1 MDVYPAYPC
10 LKVLVNLSSSLLCQA
25 LAGLLDQQPEAC
37 HAVAFRPGET
47 AFQPDTILFDAAS
60 LEQFDFSEWP
70 GAKRV
75 LVDTGLPEVQIV
87 RLLVT
92 YHLHG
97 VISTGTD
104 LELFQKAL
112 QAIHDDQVWVD
123 NHKLKALINAP
134 LPESPSPE
142 VARFSPRE
150 REIVFLIAAGRRNRE
165 IAGQLK
171 LSEQTVKSHVSRI
184 FRKAHVDSRAQLVP
198 LALVLKGE
206 PR

>member
-1 MDVYPAYPC
+1 VDHAYPC
-10 LKVLVNLSSSLLCQA
+10 LNVLVNLSSSLLCQA
-25 LAGLLDQQPEAC
+25 LAEFLDQHPETC
-37 HAVAFRPGET
+37 HAVVFRPGESV
-47 AFQPDTILFDAAS
+47 FEPDTILFDAAS
-60 LEQFDFSEWP
+60 LEPFDFAEWP
-70 GAKRV
+70 GAKRI
-75 LVDTGLPEVQIV
+75 LMDTGLPEVQIV

-92 YHLHG
+92 YQLHG

-123 NHKLKALINAP
+123 NQKLKALIKAP
-134 LPESPSPE
+134 PPASPPPG

-184 FRKAHVDSRAQLVP
+184 FRKASVDSRAQLVP
-198 LALVLKGE
+198 LALVLKNE

>member
-1 MDVYPAYPC
+1 VDPAYPR
-10 LKVLVNLSSSLLCQA
+10 LKVLVNLSSALLGQA
-25 LAGLLDQQPEAC
+25 LAGLLERHPEIC
-37 HAVAFRPGET
+37 RAVAFRPGEM
-47 AFQPDTILFDAAS
+47 AFEPDTILFDAAS
-60 LEQFDFSEWP
+60 LEQFDFAEWP

-92 YHLHG
+92 YQLNG
-97 VISTGTD
+97 VIATGTD
-104 LELFQKAL
+104 LDLFQRAL
-112 QAIHDDQVWVD
+112 QAIDEDQVWVD
-123 NHKLKALINAP
+123 NNKLKALINAP
-134 LPESPSPE
+134 PPASPPPG
-142 VARFSPRE
+142 VGRFSPRE

-184 FRKAHVDSRAQLVP
+184 FRKASVDSRAQLVP
-198 LALVLKGE
+198 LALVLRNE

>member
-1 MDVYPAYPC
+1 LDVAPAYPR
-10 LKVLVNLSSSLLCQA
+10 LNVLVNLSSALLCQA
-25 LAGLLDQQPEAC
+25 LAGLLDQHPEIC
-37 HAVAFRPGET
+37 HAVAHTPGKMPFT
-47 AFQPDTILFDAAS
+47 PDTILFDAAS
-60 LEQFDFSEWP
+60 LEQFDFDEWP

-92 YHLHG
+92 YQLNG
-97 VISTGTD
+97 VIATGTD
-104 LELFQKAL
+104 LELFQRAL

-134 LPESPSPE
+134 LPESPPPG
-142 VARFSPRE
+142 VGRFSPRE

-184 FRKAHVDSRAQLVP
+184 FRKANVDSRSQLVP
-198 LALVLKGE
+198 LALVLRNE

>member
-1 MDVYPAYPC
+1 VDRAYPR
-10 LKVLVNLSSSLLCQA
+10 LNVLVNLSSSLLCQA
-25 LAGLLDQQPEAC
+25 LAGFLDQHPETC
-37 HAVAFRPGET
+37 HAVAFRPGEA
-47 AFQPDTILFDAAS
+47 AFEPDTILFDAAS
-60 LEQFDFSEWP
+60 LEQFDFAEWS

-92 YHLHG
+92 YQLNG

-104 LELFQKAL
+104 LELFQRAL

-134 LPESPSPE
+134 PPAGPPPE
-142 VARFSPRE
+142 VGRFSPRE

-184 FRKAHVDSRAQLVP
+184 FRKASVDSRAQLVP
-198 LALVLKGE
+198 LALVLKNE
-206 PR
+206 RH